1 MLIDIIVSRVYIY
14 VLIGYSM
21 FKFVINIQHFENLE
35 IMEVDITSQNG
46 QNRVRLKSNWLRFAC
61 ARVL

>member
-1 MLIDIIVSRVYIY
+1 MSIDIIVSRVYIY

-35 IMEVDITSQNG
+35 IMEVDIASQNG
-46 QNRVRLKSNWLRFAC
+46 QN
-61 ARVL
+61 